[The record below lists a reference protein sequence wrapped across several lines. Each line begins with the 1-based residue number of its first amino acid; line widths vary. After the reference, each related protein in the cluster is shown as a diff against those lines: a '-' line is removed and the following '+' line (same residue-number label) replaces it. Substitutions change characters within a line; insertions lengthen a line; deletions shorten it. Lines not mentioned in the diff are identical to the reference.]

1 MAIQISSGPAAA
13 GGNPGTAGTAEGADE
28 APAAG
33 PDGRAYGDGD
43 ASYQAAG
50 GQVGIDRLV
59 DRFYDLMESRPDAQA
74 IRRMHPR
81 DLAVSRDKLKR
92 FLSGWLGGP
101 KLFAEKYGPIQI
113 PKAHA
118 RFNIAAPE
126 RDAWLACMEEALESQ
141 PYAEPFKAY
150 LMRELFV
157 PADRIRQ
164 AVASRISADRVD
176 LPSGE

>member
-1 MAIQISSGPAAA
+1 MAIQISSE
-13 GGNPGTAGTAEGADE
+13 PGDQSAEA

-43 ASYQAAG
+43 ASFQAAG
-50 GQVGIDRLV
+50 GEAGIERLV
-59 DRFYDLMESRPDAQA
+59 DRFYDLMDSRKEAQV

-81 DLAVSRDKLKR
+81 DLAISRDKLKR

-101 KLFAEKYGPIQI
+101 KRFAEKYGPIQI

-118 RFNIAAPE
+118 RFNIEAPE

-141 PYAEPFKAY
+141 PYAENFKAY

-157 PADRIRQ
+157 PADRIRK
-164 AVASRISADRVD
+164 AVASRKDADRVD
-176 LPSGE
+176 LPAGE